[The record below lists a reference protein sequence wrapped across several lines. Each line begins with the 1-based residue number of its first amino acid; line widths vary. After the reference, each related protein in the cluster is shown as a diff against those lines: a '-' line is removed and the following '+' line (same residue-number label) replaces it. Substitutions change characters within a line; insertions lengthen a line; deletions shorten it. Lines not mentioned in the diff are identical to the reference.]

1 MTHSHILY
9 KINIRRVMY
18 LNVGDKATSKKK
30 TKKQKTR
37 PHKRNT
43 QDLNLRKVF
52 QDFVPKAGAIKGKI
66 LLNLIKI

>member
-30 TKKQKTR
+30 PKNKKQDHTR
-37 PHKRNT
+37 EI
-43 QDLNLRKVF
+43 LR
-52 QDFVPKAGAIKGKI
+52 I
-66 LLNLIKI
+66 

>member
-30 TKKQKTR
+30 KKKTR